1 MIRKSKRNSGQLPP
15 SFVPNSQIMPLE
27 NEMKKPKVFMKTF
40 GVLNIGMGVIVA
52 LYTGMGFFG
61 YIRYGGAI
69 EGSITF
75 SLGEPLALANAVQ
88 ILLAIA
94 IFFTHPIQC
103 YVAIDI
109 IWNEYIA
116 PNLEK
121 NSHKLL
127 WEYVVRTSLVLL
139 TYGINEVLLAVAI
152 PQLDLFISLFGA
164 LCLSGLG
171 LAFPAIIQIC
181 TFWTVCDRTERSI
194 MVAKNMSLVLFGIL
208 GLIVGTYT
216 KAKISHIC
224 WSISVVL
231 INVIRNDGYHIVEIT
246 IHMYITEYREYN
258 CELGNLIRTMI
269 YTVLLEDMSKDYF
282 IMNLKAIKISTKF
295 IYLFFLSI
303 FCIPLTQHS
312 KYLIERSL
320 IFVDIDMK

>member
-139 TYGINEVLLAVAI
+139 TCKWTSVWEESFTRSDVNSSQESNQWPHIDHTASIILVLLKYRARF
-152 PQLDLFISLFGA
+152 LFLRDTWTR
-164 LCLSGLG
+164 
-171 LAFPAIIQIC
+171 FPL
-181 TFWTVCDRTERSI
+181 WMRS
-194 MVAKNMSLVLFGIL
+194 
-208 GLIVGTYT
+208 
-216 KAKISHIC
+216 H
-224 WSISVVL
+224 
-231 INVIRNDGYHIVEIT
+231 
-246 IHMYITEYREYN
+246 
-258 CELGNLIRTMI
+258 
-269 YTVLLEDMSKDYF
+269 
-282 IMNLKAIKISTKF
+282 
-295 IYLFFLSI
+295 
-303 FCIPLTQHS
+303 LTS
-312 KYLIERSL
+312 RLNYPFRDAE
-320 IFVDIDMK
+320 